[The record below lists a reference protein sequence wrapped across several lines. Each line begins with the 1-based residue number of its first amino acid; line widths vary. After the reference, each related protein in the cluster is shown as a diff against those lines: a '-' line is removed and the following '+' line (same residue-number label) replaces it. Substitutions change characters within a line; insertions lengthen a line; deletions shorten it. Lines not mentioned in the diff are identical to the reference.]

1 MRVLMRLHR
10 YLSCVAAPLM
20 LFFAI
25 SGAWQ
30 VFRLHESPK
39 DGSYKAPALV
49 SRLSD
54 VHKVERLAGPGG
66 TAFRVGVVAVSAVFA
81 ATAIIGVIMAFRVT
95 RPKWFAWLL
104 VLAGAAVPVLLLLS
118 ADTPKQRWEHEEGGR
133 ASAPAPVVPPQQ

>member
-1 MRVLMRLHR
+1 MRALMRLHR

-30 VFRLHESPK
+30 VFRLHESRK
-39 DGSYKAPALV
+39 DGSYKAPAFV

-54 VHKVERLAGPGG
+54 VHKVERLVGPGG
-66 TAFRVGVVAVSAVFA
+66 AAFRVGVVVAAAVFA

-95 RPKWFAWLL
+95 RPKWLAWLL

-118 ADTPKQRWEHEEGGR
+118 ADTPKQ
-133 ASAPAPVVPPQQ
+133 

>member
-1 MRVLMRLHR
+1 MRLLMRLHR
-10 YLSCVAAPLM
+10 YLSCVVAPLM

-30 VFRLHESPK
+30 VFRLHESRK

-66 TAFRVGVVAVSAVFA
+66 TAFRIGVLAAAAVFA
-81 ATAIIGVIMAFRVT
+81 TTAILGVIMAFRVT
-95 RPKWFAWLL
+95 RPKWLAWLL
-104 VLAGAAVPVLLLLS
+104 VLAGAVVPALLLLS
-118 ADTPKQRWEHEEGGR
+118 ADTPRQRWEHEQDGR
-133 ASAPAPVVPPQQ
+133 ASAPAPMVPAE

>member
-1 MRVLMRLHR
+1 MRLLMRLHR

-30 VFRLHESPK
+30 VFRLQESRK
-39 DGSYKAPALV
+39 DGSYKAPVLL

-66 TAFRVGVVAVSAVFA
+66 TAFRVGVVVASSVFA
-81 ATAIIGVIMAFRVT
+81 ATAIIGLVMAFRVT
-95 RPKWFAWLL
+95 RPRWLAWLL
-104 VLAGAAVPVLLLLS
+104 VLAGAAAPVLLLLS
-118 ADTPKQRWEHEEGGR
+118 ADAPKQRWEHEEGGR
-133 ASAPAPVVPPQQ
+133 ASAPSPVVPPE